1 MIATL
6 IGGLLQWLKRRMI
19 CTSRGGG
26 HWSPDDFDVRLGDA
40 GGKVIGRIFRA
51 RSRRRIGLG
60 SGRSLSASH
69 SGRRRGVTLRRERMR
84 WRISRRRGSASRDP
98 QIRNLQWPLR
108 CPGLR
113 TPNILSTPPNC
124 GCSFRCGTCSD
135 PWPPFPLILRTDA
148 RLFRALCQRSI
159 QVGWVFRTA
168 RIASGIC
175 VSKRA
180 RH

>member
-19 CTSRGGG
+19 WTSRGGG

-40 GGKVIGRIFRA
+40 GGKVIGASFAR

-60 SGRSLSASH
+60 SGRSLSASR

-84 WRISRRRGSASRDP
+84 WRISRPRGSASRDP

-113 TPNILSTPPNC
+113 TPNILSTPPQLRMFFSVWNLLRPLAAF
-124 GCSFRCGTCSD
+124 SANTSHRC
-135 PWPPFPLILRTDA
+135 PLISGFVPAQHTGRMGLSHGAHCERYLR
-148 RLFRALCQRSI
+148 L
-159 QVGWVFRTA
+159 
-168 RIASGIC
+168 
-175 VSKRA
+175 
-180 RH
+180 